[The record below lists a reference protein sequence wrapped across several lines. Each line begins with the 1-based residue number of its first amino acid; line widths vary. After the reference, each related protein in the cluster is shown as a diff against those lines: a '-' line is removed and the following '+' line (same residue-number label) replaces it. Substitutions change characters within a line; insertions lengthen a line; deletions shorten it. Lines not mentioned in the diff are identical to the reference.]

1 VATGPAPHGWRSGR
15 KRKNRD
21 SRRDGADNQHQEV
34 EMEYLLIIAAIVL
47 PLIVARCIGDMG
59 LEDEADH
66 DVWRALGG
74 GDEHE

>member
-1 VATGPAPHGWRSGR
+1 
-15 KRKNRD
+15 
-21 SRRDGADNQHQEV
+21 
-34 EMEYLLIIAAIVL
+34 MLEYLLIIAVIVL